1 MLYHTGEWWIGNDYS
16 NAALPTILSSLYYL
30 KKNLPASQARG
41 IEGQNPPR
49 STWKQFASI
58 PSYTVGPAKRLS
70 DWWRLIDK
78 VVQWRRSPAFMVCLH
93 ALPQSL
99 HQQLWIAF
107 QMSDD
112 GVAPDCRVS
121 EPTELVWIIRVRL
134 WHVVFVEVD
143 VARWNRS
150 DGQRNHPGQ
159 IHLKTPTESLHWEIN

>member
-1 MLYHTGEWWIGNDYS
+1 VLYHTGEWWIGNDYS
-16 NAALPTILSSLYYL
+16 NAALTTLNIVVTILPQAESPSL
-30 KKNLPASQARG
+30 P
-41 IEGQNPPR
+41 GQRENPPR

-78 VVQWRRSPAFMVCLH
+78 VVQWRRSPAFVVCLN

-99 HQQLWIAF
+99 HQQLGIAF
-107 QMSDD
+107 QMSED

-121 EPTELVWIIRVRL
+121 EPTELVWIIRVWL

-143 VARWNRS
+143 VAWWNRS
-150 DGQRNHPGQ
+150 DSQRNHPGQ